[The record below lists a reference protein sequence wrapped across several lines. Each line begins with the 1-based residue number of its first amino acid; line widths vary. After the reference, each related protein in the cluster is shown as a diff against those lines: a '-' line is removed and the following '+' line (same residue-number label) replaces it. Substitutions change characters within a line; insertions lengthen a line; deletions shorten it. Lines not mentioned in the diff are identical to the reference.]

1 MSVQAKQ
8 ASGAAASLVGLVLS
22 GGGAKG
28 AYQVGVLKAL
38 NELGVQVDML
48 AGASIG
54 ALNGALIAAA
64 DNQMQASQHLET
76 LWLELADSSPMT
88 LGSLRVK
95 IPAYL
100 SMLGA
105 FGLKSSMVGPAVTAL
120 RQGLEIM
127 SKGRAA
133 NLIKQLAPLAGLLQ
147 SEDGWLC
154 DKRIKQLIDRYLRAG
169 GLPAHLPLYISV
181 YPTQGVEDN
190 LLDIIGASLGLG
202 DTAPSDFLLAQSLTP
217 AEQKKLL
224 LASAALP
231 LLYASQE
238 VNGKLYADGGQG
250 GWRETQGNTPI
261 TPLLDAGCKHIIVT
275 HLSDGSMWDR
285 SRFPSASIIEIRPKT
300 APIARN
306 GAVRDLIGFDNEK
319 IPSWIRQGYEDTHAC
334 IGPIKKTLEVFGGMA
349 RAERQM
355 DATLRDTGQVELR
368 EAMRRLDGD

>member
-1 MSVQAKQ
+1 MSEQAKQ
-8 ASGAAASLVGLVLS
+8 ASDATASSVGLVLS

-64 DNQMQASQHLET
+64 DNQLQAAQNLET
-76 LWLELADSSPMT
+76 LWLELADSSPIT
-88 LGSLRVK
+88 LGSMRVK
-95 IPAYL
+95 LPAYL

-105 FGLKSSMVGPAVTAL
+105 FGLKNSMIVPAIIAL
-120 RQGLEIM
+120 RRGMEIM
-127 SKGRAA
+127 PKGPS
-133 NLIKQLAPLAGLLQ
+133 NLIKQLEPLAGLLQ

-154 DKRIKQLIDRYLRAG
+154 DKRIKQLIDRYLRPG
-169 GLPAHLPLYISV
+169 GLPERLPLHISV
-181 YPTQGVEDN
+181 YPTQGGEND
-190 LLDIIGASLGLG
+190 LLRIIGASFGLG
-202 DTAPSDFLLAQSLTP
+202 DTAPSDFLLAQSLAP

-238 VNGKLYADGGQG
+238 VNGKLYTDGGQG

-261 TPLLDAGCKHIIVT
+261 APLLDAGCKHIIVT

-285 SRFPSASIIEIRPKT
+285 TRFPSASIIEIRPKT
-300 APIARN
+300 AHISRN

-334 IGPIKKTLEVFGGMA
+334 IGPIKKTLGAFGGMA
-349 RAERQM
+349 RAELQM
-355 DATLRDTGQVELR
+355 DATLRDTGQAELR